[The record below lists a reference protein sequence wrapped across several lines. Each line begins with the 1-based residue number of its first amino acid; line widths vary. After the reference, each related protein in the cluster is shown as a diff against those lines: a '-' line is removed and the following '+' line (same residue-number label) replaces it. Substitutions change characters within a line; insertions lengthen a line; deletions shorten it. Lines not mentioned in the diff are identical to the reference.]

1 MVVLAIVL
9 QLFPPTAVGLVCV
22 ILARNRAFRSRDISR
37 LYLRLYQR
45 GVSTLYLYS
54 VFQPIKHIEL
64 ITGTA
69 GLSSER
75 IAMFPQYRAHPLL
88 SASAESDWDLRVV
101 CYHLWFPLFRLLSSP
116 AQFLVLGYS
125 LRRSETYSFLNFVY
139 VYYTWFLTFCQ
150 ELFYALLL
158 KV

>member
-1 MVVLAIVL
+1 MRSSFTTVPAYCSWFNSVSYWHLELSI
-9 QLFPPTAVGLVCV
+9 PPPRYFT
-22 ILARNRAFRSRDISR
+22 
-37 LYLRLYQR
+37 LYLRLNQR
-45 GVSTLYLYS
+45 GISTLYLYS
-54 VFQPIKHIEL
+54 VFQPTKHIEL

-101 CYHLWFPLFRLLSSP
+101 CYHLWFPLFGLLSSP

-150 ELFYALLL
+150 ELFYAMLL

>member
-37 LYLRLYQR
+37 LYLRLNQR
-45 GVSTLYLYS
+45 GISTLYLYS
-54 VFQPIKHIEL
+54 VFQPTKHIEL

-75 IAMFPQYRAHPLL
+75 IAMFPQYRAHPLFL
-88 SASAESDWDLRVV
+88 
-101 CYHLWFPLFRLLSSP
+101 PLPNRT
-116 AQFLVLGYS
+116 G
-125 LRRSETYSFLNFVY
+125 TY
-139 VYYTWFLTFCQ
+139 
-150 ELFYALLL
+150 E
-158 KV
+158 